1 MLTTLA
7 RSGDAREAVVIVR
20 CCDSAI
26 VPGTRDEKTKGGQ
39 AGGDDGGSILEKRV
53 ELELDHIDH
62 TRGWVAENE
71 AQDAEDDR
79 HQREEED
86 DDEYTFLTRGGA

>member
-39 AGGDDGGSILEKRV
+39 AGGDD
-53 ELELDHIDH
+53 IDH